1 MVVVAVVVVMEY
13 TTSRDEY
20 KIKIWFKMWTRGG
33 ERHRRKSCVH
43 NFASFWG
50 DLSWIYKMMKTPFL
64 PFGPDINV
72 QIGRQISKIN
82 GKDGTKNEINNLPAT
97 PFRSPVP
104 STLILL
110 ASAITLFMRNWI
122 KMKMQIRR
130 TWSPHVMN
138 PATELRK

>member
-1 MVVVAVVVVMEY
+1 
-13 TTSRDEY
+13 
-20 KIKIWFKMWTRGG
+20 
-33 ERHRRKSCVH
+33 
-43 NFASFWG
+43 
-50 DLSWIYKMMKTPFL
+50 MKTPFL

-130 TWSPHVMN
+130 T
-138 PATELRK
+138 